1 MGHTYVTQITKGPQA
16 LESIL
21 QRSIVGASPVVCSVV
36 PDFLLWCA
44 QELRIPTSPQILH
57 REHTVAGV
65 YGDIA
70 GAREYLHESTEG
82 IIIRE
87 EVFGDAVDAEEKTAA
102 PSTQGQTL
110 GFPLESE
117 D

>member
-1 MGHTYVTQITKGPQA
+1 LAGEQHAPMSMP
-16 LESIL
+16 SP
-21 QRSIVGASPVVCSVV
+21 RSLRAAAPIFSGKPLGGYEVAGLSGSRSV
-36 PDFLLWCA
+36 WCA

-57 REHTVAGV
+57 RENTVAGV

-102 PSTQGQTL
+102 PSTQG
-110 GFPLESE
+110 
-117 D
+117 